1 MKGNKLE
8 LILDGLDC
16 ANCSAKIERAVN
28 NFEEVESAYMNFVT
42 KVLTI
47 MLKEE
52 KNRDNVLNKT
62 KETVNKYE
70 PHVKVRE
77 RKPITE
83 IKRVQKIQKQ
93 ENKIGKVELILDG
106 LDCANCSAKIE
117 RAVGELSEVKD
128 ASMNFV
134 SKVLTINLK
143 EEKNKESVINKT
155 KGIVNKYEPDVKVSE
170 KNPPMV
176 RKVEEAKEVAKEIE
190 EEREEKF
197 EGKRKIYQIAIG
209 AVIAI
214 IAALLKDKGMIGLA
228 LFIISYLLI
237 GGEIVLKAFRNISRG
252 QVFDENFLMTVATL
266 GAFAIN
272 DYAEAVAVMLFYQV
286 GEIFQDYAVD
296 RSRKSI
302 SSLLDI
308 RPDYA
313 NLLVDNNINKVS
325 PEEVEVGDVVIIKPG
340 ERVPL
345 DGVVLEGESFID
357 TSALTGESVQRRVKE
372 GSEILSG
379 FINKTALLKVK
390 VSKNYGQ
397 STVAKILDLVENA
410 GAKKAPTEKFIT
422 KFARYYTPAV
432 VFTAVA
438 LAILPPLFIEGAT
451 FSEWIY
457 RALTFLVISCPCALV
472 VSIPLTFFGGIGA
485 SSKKGILVKGG
496 NYLEALNNVETVVFD
511 KTGTLT
517 KGEFKVNNLYLEKGI
532 SKEDFAYKA
541 ALIES
546 FSNHPIAISIRDYY
560 GKEVDKNA
568 IKDYEEIWGM
578 GVKASIDG
586 KKVLLG
592 NDKLM
597 SKENIKIK
605 EVEDYGT
612 ITHLAVD
619 EVYWGYMVISD
630 QIKEDSKDAIK
641 KLKEKGINNIVM
653 LTGDSK
659 KVGEKV
665 GEILNIDKVYSEL
678 LPGDKVDIVE
688 KLYSNKKGNLIFVG
702 DGINDAPVLRRA
714 DIGVAMGALGS
725 DAAIEA
731 SDVVIMTD
739 EPSKIITAIEIG
751 KKTRRIVM
759 QNIVFALG
767 VKIFV
772 LILAAL
778 GLTNMWA
785 AVFADVGVALI
796 AVLNAMRIV
805 RV

>member
-8 LILDGLDC
+8 LVLDGLDC

-52 KNRDNVLNKT
+52 KNRDNVLGKT

-77 RKPITE
+77 RKSIAE
-83 IKRVQKIQKQ
+83 IKKIQKH
-93 ENKIGKVELILDG
+93 ENKISKVELILEG

-143 EEKNKESVINKT
+143 EEKNKESIINKT
-155 KGIVNKYEPDVKVSE
+155 KEIVNKYEPDVKVSE
-170 KNPPMV
+170 KNAPMV

-214 IAALLKDKGMIGLA
+214 IAALLKDKGMIGLV

-302 SSLLDI
+302 SALLDI

-313 NLLVDNNINKVS
+313 NLLVDSNISKVS
-325 PEEVEVGDVVIIKPG
+325 PEEVEVGDVVIVKPG

-496 NYLEALNNVETVVFD
+496 NYLEALNNVDTVVFD

-517 KGEFKVNNLYLEKGI
+517 KGEFKVNNLYLEEGI
-532 SKEDFAYKA
+532 NKEDFAYKA

-560 GKEVDKNA
+560 GKEVDKNV

-578 GVKASIDG
+578 GVKALIDG

-597 SKENIKIK
+597 SKENIKSK

-619 EVYWGYMVISD
+619 GVYWGYMVISD

-739 EPSKIITAIEIG
+739 EPSKLITAIQVA

>member
-1 MKGNKLE
+1 MEGNKLE
-8 LILDGLDC
+8 LTLDGLDC
-16 ANCSAKIERAVN
+16 ANCAGKIERAVN

-52 KNRDNVLNKT
+52 KSKDNVVGKA
-62 KETVNKYE
+62 KEVVNKYE
-70 PHVKVRE
+70 PHVRVSE
-77 RKPITE
+77 RKA
-83 IKRVQKIQKQ
+83 KGKIQKINRY
-93 ENKIGKVELILDG
+93 ENKISKVELILDG

-117 RAVGELSEVKD
+117 RAVGELAEVKD

-143 EEKNKESVINKT
+143 EEKSKENVISKA
-155 KGIVNKYEPDVKVSE
+155 KEIVNKYEPDVKVTE
-170 KNPPMV
+170 KNAPMTK
-176 RKVEEAKEVAKEIE
+176 KVEEVKEVEK
-190 EEREEKF
+190 EREEEF
-197 EGKRKIYQIAIG
+197 EGKRRIYQIAIG
-209 AVIAI
+209 TVIAVIAF
-214 IAALLKDKGMIGLA
+214 LLKDKGMMGIS
-228 LFIISYLLI
+228 LFLISYLLI
-237 GGEIVLKAFRNISRG
+237 GGEVVLNALRNISRG
-252 QVFDENFLMTVATL
+252 QVFDENFLMTIATI
-266 GAFAIN
+266 GAFAIK
-272 DYAEAVAVMLFYQV
+272 DYPEAVAVMLFYQI
-286 GEIFQDYAVD
+286 GESFQDYAVNH
-296 RSRKSI
+296 SRRSI

-313 NLLVDNNINKVS
+313 NLLVNNDISKVS
-325 PEEVEVGDVVIIKPG
+325 PEEVEVGDIVIVKPG

-432 VFTAVA
+432 VFAAAA
-438 LAILPPLFIEGAT
+438 LAVLPPLFIQGAT
-451 FSEWIY
+451 FSEWLY

-496 NYLEALNNVETVVFD
+496 NYLEALNNVDTVVFD

-517 KGEFKVNNLYLEKGI
+517 KGEFKVNNLYLEEGI
-532 SKEDFAYKA
+532 SKEDFTYKA

-546 FSNHPIAISIRDYY
+546 FSNHPIAISIREYY
-560 GKEVDKNA
+560 GKEVDKNI

-578 GVKASIDG
+578 GVKALVDG

-592 NDKLM
+592 NEKLM
-597 SKENIKIK
+597 SKENIKSK

-619 EVYWGYMVISD
+619 GVYWGYMVISD
-630 QIKEDSKDAIK
+630 QIKEDSKDTIK
-641 KLKEKGINNIVM
+641 KLREKGINNIVM

-659 KVGEKV
+659 NVGEKV

-714 DIGVAMGALGS
+714 DIGMAMGALGS

-751 KKTRRIVM
+751 KRTRKIVI

-767 VKIFV
+767 VKFLV